1 MHFASGYKRINQAPS
16 VFATITWFSGREEH
30 TRLSLLVGGGGGGGA
45 GTERSLEELKV
56 RFKSKGM

>member
-16 VFATITWFSGREEH
+16 VFATITWFSGREER
-30 TRLSLLVGGGGGGGA
+30 TRLSASWEGGG

-56 RFKSKGM
+56 RFKSEGM